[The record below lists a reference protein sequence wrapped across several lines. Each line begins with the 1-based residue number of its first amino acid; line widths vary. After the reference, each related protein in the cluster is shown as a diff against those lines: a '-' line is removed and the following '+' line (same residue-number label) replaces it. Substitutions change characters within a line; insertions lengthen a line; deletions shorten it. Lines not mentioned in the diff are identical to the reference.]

1 VYDFFVSLLNPLMWG
16 EAWVMNAWHSLFT
29 LIGIPYDSGWGWAL
43 SIVGLTVVVR
53 FLMIPLFVKQIH
65 ASRRMQLIQPEMQ
78 KIQAK
83 YKGKSD
89 PESRQKMTSETMD
102 LYKRTGSNPFSSCL
116 PILLQSP
123 FFFAL
128 FQLLNNL
135 PHVASGA
142 HAPIGPITPDVASVI
157 EKSTIFGAQL
167 SATFVG
173 SEDLNVKILTAV
185 LIVLMSLSTFTTQR
199 QLMRKNMPDAAL
211 DNPYMKQQ
219 KVILYLMPIFFAIS
233 GINFPIGVLLY
244 WLTTNV
250 WSMGQQFYVIR
261 RMPAPGSAAERAY
274 EERQKKRGKTI
285 KKLHI
290 PGLGDTT
297 RTRCRRLPRAV
308 SGSSPRARSAPS
320 VGRPAGLV
328 DRTTA
333 RVARTVPA
341 ELLRSPGL
349 TGRRRRTRRPNPP
362 RRTGQ
367 GPGPVVGRMLGVPA
381 VPARGPRRDRTA
393 NASNPNGR
401 SRSPTLPARS
411 SRRTRPS
418 ARRVRPALGGPRVAR
433 PPRTR
438 PEPVPPTG
446 YACEDELVPA
456 PAARCA
462 TPLEPWT
469 PRTRD
474 TAGPGPAPADRS
486 GVAR

>member
-1 VYDFFVSLLNPLMWG
+1 MYDFFVSLLNPLMWG

-135 PHVASGA
+135 PHVATGA

-173 SEDLNVKILTAV
+173 SNDLNVKILTAV

-274 EERQKKRGKTI
+274 EERQRKRGKTI

-297 RTRCRRLPRAV
+297 TDQPDVQDALTDAPKTGQRQQPKGKKRAKRAPTSGPGGPDDGAAGTGASDGAGGGAGADGSTPQDAPAEPTSSNG
-308 SGSSPRARSAPS
+308 SGSGSGAGSAGGSGAAGPTRPNGQRQQPKRQKQKPNTPRSKQPQNQAKRQASP
-320 VGRPAGLV
+320 
-328 DRTTA
+328 
-333 RVARTVPA
+333 
-341 ELLRSPGL
+341 PGA
-349 TGRRRRTRRPNPP
+349 RRPEGGTPTP
-362 RRTGQ
+362 D
-367 GPGPVVGRMLGVPA
+367 PA
-381 VPARGPRRDRTA
+381 
-393 NASNPNGR
+393 
-401 SRSPTLPARS
+401 
-411 SRRTRPS
+411 
-418 ARRVRPALGGPRVAR
+418 
-433 PPRTR
+433 
-438 PEPVPPTG
+438 
-446 YACEDELVPA
+446 
-456 PAARCA
+456 
-462 TPLEPWT
+462 
-469 PRTRD
+469 
-474 TAGPGPAPADRS
+474 
-486 GVAR
+486 